1 MTEGLD
7 DPLIPA
13 CATRSGA
20 WQLGLP
26 QLAPEALR
34 VPSLP
39 LVTAPLVANID
50 LQTTSAFFQYVPADS
65 QQGTPSP
72 GCVEIGEK
80 DGHDCAQVA
89 AEAIRQRVEFFVTA
103 LAGAPRII
111 DPTPSE

>member
-26 QLAPEALR
+26 QLAPEARR

-65 QQGTPSP
+65 QQATPSP
-72 GCVEIGEK
+72 GCVAIGEK

-103 LAGAPRII
+103 QTGAPRII
-111 DPTPSE
+111 DPTLPE